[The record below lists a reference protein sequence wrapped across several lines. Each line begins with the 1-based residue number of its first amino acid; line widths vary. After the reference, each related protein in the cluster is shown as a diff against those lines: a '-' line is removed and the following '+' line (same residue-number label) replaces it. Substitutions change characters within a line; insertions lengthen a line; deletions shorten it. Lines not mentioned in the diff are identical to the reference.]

1 MLIFKKAGLSV
12 LFMSLF
18 SAFCLAQ
25 DRIAPTDNPYA
36 EIFELTKAKYG
47 TDQQLFNGVYF
58 EDTYRNA
65 TGHPYFSDDRFME
78 ADLVYNRKAYHGVQL
93 KYDLYQQQVLIHQ
106 DGPGQGLTTVLKEEF
121 LGAFSFAGMEFRR
134 VVTDEGDQN
143 IYQLVAGQGEL
154 QCYRFWFRERY
165 EKFSDQNTILY
176 SFSEN
181 KARTFLMIDGVLQQY
196 KSNWSFVRI
205 FPDDIRSDIRAFLR
219 SEDIKMNRATDEII
233 THVVAYC
240 QERLDKRK
248 I

>member
-1 MLIFKKAGLSV
+1 MLILQKAGLSV
-12 LFMSLF
+12 LFMLSFYAL
-18 SAFCLAQ
+18 CLSQ
-25 DRIAPTDNPYA
+25 DRILRADNSYA

-65 TGHPYFSDDRFME
+65 TGHPYFSEDRFME
-78 ADLVYNRKAYHGVQL
+78 ADLVYGSKIYQGVLL

-106 DGPGQGLTTVLKEEF
+106 DGPGQGLTTLLKEEF
-121 LGAFSFAGMEFRR
+121 TGAFSFGGMEFRR
-134 VVTDEGDQN
+134 VVTDEG
-143 IYQLVAGQGEL
+143 ISGFYQLIAGQEDL
-154 QCYRFWFRERY
+154 QGYRFWFRERY

-181 KARTFLMIDGVLQQY
+181 KSRTFLMIDGVLQQY

-233 THVVAYC
+233 THVIAYC
-240 QERLDKRK
+240 QERLDKRE